1 MDAKLT
7 LTIEQSLIATAK
19 DYAKVNRRSLS
30 DMIEDYLKLIVKKQ
44 VAQEIELTPTVKM
57 LKGVFHAP
65 KDFDYRKEL
74 TDRLTEKY
82 LNQ

>member
-7 LTIEQSLIATAK
+7 LTIERSLIATAK

-30 DMIEDYLKLIVKKQ
+30 DMIENYLKLLVIEP
-44 VAQEIELTPTVKM
+44 VAQKTKLTPTVKM
-57 LKGVFHAP
+57 LKGSFQAP
-65 KDFDYRKEL
+65 ADFDYRKEL

-82 LNQ
+82 LNE